1 MIKTK
6 YLLITFFICGIPIN
20 CSYAAC
26 YSSLETCKSRCMSG
40 YCCPEQQTSRSCPA
54 GWSYN
59 SSQNLCTR
67 DETTGS
73 DSIGYYTQTYTSCSA
88 TVSTTTCYAVSSSKT
103 SEDCER
109 CLEQITRP
117 EL

>member
-20 CSYAAC
+20 CSYAVC
-26 YSSLETCKSRCMSG
+26 YNLETCKRRCLSSDY

-67 DETTGS
+67 DATTGS
-73 DSIGYYTQTYTSCSA
+73 DTIGYYTQTYTSCSA
-88 TVSTTTCYAVSSSKT
+88 TVSTTNCYTVSSSNT
-103 SEDCER
+103 SGCQR
-109 CLEQITRP
+109 CLSINP
-117 EL
+117 GPGL